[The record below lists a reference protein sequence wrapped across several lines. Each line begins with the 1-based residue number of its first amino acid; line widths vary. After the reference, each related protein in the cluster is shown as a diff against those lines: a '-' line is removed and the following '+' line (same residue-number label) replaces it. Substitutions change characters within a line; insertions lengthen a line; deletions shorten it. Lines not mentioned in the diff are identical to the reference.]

1 MPYNPIY
8 VTKEAIA
15 EKLRYRLPVRPSS
28 IADPIYQ
35 QNPTSIPVSD
45 ALVDIIIEQKEN
57 LVNLIL
63 QQIYELPLS
72 NQHPIITDIVESLVI
87 AELLRIHFQGQGISQ
102 LSGDL
107 AGTGSDLKLYAY
119 GLLQM
124 LTAGMNIYI
133 PGQPPIPDIPGSNKP
148 QPIVLVNEVRRINY
162 QNLDTITNAP
172 VYVSKLTSDNVTN
185 ALVDVDFIGGYE
197 NRYN

>member
-1 MPYNPIY
+1 MTYTPIY

-15 EKLRYRLPVRPSS
+15 EKLRYRLPIRPSS
-28 IADPIYQ
+28 ITDPIYQ

-45 ALVDIIIEQKEN
+45 VLVDIVIEQKEN
-57 LVNLIL
+57 FVNLIL
-63 QQIYELPLS
+63 QQIYELPLN
-72 NQHPIITDIVESLVI
+72 NQQPIVTDIVESLVI

-102 LSGDL
+102 LGGDL

-133 PGQPPIPDIPGSNKP
+133 PGQPPVPEIPGKPP
-148 QPIVLVNEVRRINY
+148 QPIVLVNEVRRVNY

-185 ALVDVDFIGGYE
+185 ALVDVDFISGYKD
-197 NRYN
+197 RY

>member
-1 MPYNPIY
+1 MSYTPIY

-15 EKLRYRLPVRPSS
+15 EKLRYRLPVRPNSM
-28 IADPIYQ
+28 ADPIYQ

-45 ALVDIIIEQKEN
+45 ALVDIVIEQKEN
-57 LVNLIL
+57 IVNLIL

-72 NQHPIITDIVESLVI
+72 NQQPIVTDIVESLVI

-133 PGQPPIPDIPGSNKP
+133 PGQPPVPEIQGKPP

-162 QNLDTITNAP
+162 QNLDTISNAP
-172 VYVSKLTSDNVTN
+172 VYVSKLTSDNVTT
-185 ALVDVDFIGGYE
+185 ALVDVDFVNGYKD
-197 NRYN
+197 RY

>member
-1 MPYNPIY
+1 MSYTPIY

-15 EKLRYRLPVRPSS
+15 EKLRYRLPVRPNSM
-28 IADPIYQ
+28 ADPIYQ

-45 ALVDIIIEQKEN
+45 ALVDIVIEQKEN
-57 LVNLIL
+57 IVNLIL

-72 NQHPIITDIVESLVI
+72 NQQPIVTDIVESLVI

-133 PGQPPIPDIPGSNKP
+133 PGQPPVPEIQGKPP

-172 VYVSKLTSDNVTN
+172 VYVSKLTSDNVTT
-185 ALVDVDFIGGYE
+185 ALVDVDFVNGYKD
-197 NRYN
+197 RY